1 MATIKAMFKKLSLFL
16 LILSVFILSACGQPP
31 PDRTLR
37 FYTGT
42 IKVEGNYYVVETD
55 NDKFRLRSTFLDLA
69 PYLNKK
75 MRLHG
80 QFSQDVFF
88 VDDIKLPQQ

>member
-1 MATIKAMFKKLSLFL
+1 MFNKISLL
-16 LILSVFILSACGQPP
+16 LVILSVFVLSACGQPP
-31 PDRTLR
+31 PDRTLKT
-37 FYTGT
+37 YTGT
-42 IKVEGNYYVVETD
+42 IGVEGKYYVLITD
-55 NDKFRLRSTFLDLA
+55 NDKFRLRSTFLDFE

>member
-1 MATIKAMFKKLSLFL
+1 MFKKISLL
-16 LILSVFILSACGQPP
+16 LVILSVFVLSACGQPP
-31 PDRTLR
+31 PDRTQN

-42 IKVEGNYYVVETD
+42 IKVEGRYYVLETD
-55 NDKFRLRSTFLDLA
+55 DDKFRLRSTFLDFA
-69 PYLNKK
+69 PYINKK

-80 QFSQDVFF
+80 QFSQDIFF